1 MASVLFHERPH
12 PGRLRRRALCRRS
25 LLLVDGD
32 PVADITVLQKQERI
46 LAVMKDG
53 AFHREPERV
62 SGRARWSL
70 PAA

>member
-1 MASVLFHERPH
+1 MKEGFLAD
-12 PGRLRRRALCRRS
+12 

-32 PVADITVLQKQERI
+32 PVSNIAVLQEKKRI

-53 AFHREPERV
+53 AFHREPEMR